1 MLNTFWFYLLSS
13 CINVFSTF
21 FRVANF
27 NPINTIRCSS
37 NKIFYWSRR
46 TASCNLG
53 NMTNS
58 APFPSFRNLKRYL
71 KRYLVIYTNHL
82 AVGKLLIIGIRESI
96 LP

>member
-58 APFPSFRNLKRYL
+58 TPFPPLWHFKRYFI
-71 KRYLVIYTNHL
+71 IYTNHL